1 MAHSPGSLL
10 DTDSWFHSGISRDEA
25 EQVLISDGEEGS
37 FLVRESSSSVGDYAV
52 SVLSAGVVHHVQIQ
66 RHEGDAFFSIAGGPI
81 IHGLDELIKYY
92 QSPSSLGDDDILL
105 QKAIIKSPP
114 PPDGRRHGRT
124 NLLHRATKEGSGE
137 IVSGMVRTG
146 HRCIDAKNEDGQTA
160 AHIAAML
167 GLNPILT
174 ILINAGINV
183 NAKDSAS
190 CTPLH
195 YACINN
201 LPDTVRILLQD
212 GNANPQI
219 RRNDNGWVPMH
230 EAAFRGHLMCVAI
243 LREYYAPLRPRTLD
257 HKLPIHLAI
266 EENKVETIQFFDTV
280 KSRKAISNRDDWYHG
295 RLGRQEALKSLQ
307 LCQHASPEH
316 DPSTSYF
323 LIRRHSLKNDVY
335 VLTLLF
341 QGHTYNFEIGRE
353 ANFFFIDDGP
363 YLDSLEH
370 VVDHYTRWQDG
381 LPSSL
386 HNPVGPTQTFSQ
398 PPAPSRS
405 NSTTDVLQLPP
416 PLPRRTAMS
425 CSPNTLHRL
434 CHDLENNNLEREREQ
449 QQRSLPPFSRERIPH
464 ELVELGE
471 SLGGGE
477 YGEVF
482 EGKLTMGNS
491 GTVIDVAVKTLKN
504 DEGQMNEWTMKEF
517 LREAKVMMELEHEH
531 IVKIIGIT
539 CEPKIFMVQEL
550 LALGSL
556 QAFLLDHPDQVMP
569 DRDLRKW
576 AHEIAKGMVYLQR
589 KRFVHRDLAARN
601 ILLSKDRVAKISDF
615 GLSRALGGNSDYYTA
630 THGGR
635 WPIKWYAPES
645 CSHGTFSHASDVWS
659 FAVTLWELYSFGETP
674 FGQETTGREVIE
686 MVERGERLDKP
697 KHCPDK
703 IYSVMKKC
711 WNMDPDLRPT
721 FTFLENFF
729 ANPILAAMVPSSTE
743 SSTTPEQPS
752 SSQQHVHDDNLMID
766 LNDNNDGGGV
776 TYTNTIERPRPRP
789 SVPGGTASTT
799 PLNDLNRLSNSVS
812 QNRSMPGFVKF
823 CVRFSHILQL

>member
-1 MAHSPGSLL
+1 MV
-10 DTDSWFHSGISRDEA
+10 R
-25 EQVLISDGEEGS
+25 EEGS

-114 PPDGRRHGRT
+114 PPDGRH
-124 NLLHRATKEGSGE
+124 
-137 IVSGMVRTG
+137 
-146 HRCIDAKNEDGQTA
+146 
-160 AHIAAML
+160 
-167 GLNPILT
+167 
-174 ILINAGINV
+174 
-183 NAKDSAS
+183 
-190 CTPLH
+190 
-195 YACINN
+195 
-201 LPDTVRILLQD
+201 TVRILLQD

-295 RLGRQEALKSLQ
+295 RLGRQEALK
-307 LCQHASPEH
+307 
-316 DPSTSYF
+316 
-323 LIRRHSLKNDVY
+323 K
-335 VLTLLF
+335 
-341 QGHTYNFEIGRE
+341 
-353 ANFFFIDDGP
+353 
-363 YLDSLEH
+363 
-370 VVDHYTRWQDG
+370 
-381 LPSSL
+381 
-386 HNPVGPTQTFSQ
+386 
-398 PPAPSRS
+398 
-405 NSTTDVLQLPP
+405 
-416 PLPRRTAMS
+416 
-425 CSPNTLHRL
+425 
-434 CHDLENNNLEREREQ
+434 
-449 QQRSLPPFSRERIPH
+449 RIPH

-789 SVPGGTASTT
+789 SVPGGTATGS
-799 PLNDLNRLSNSVS
+799 LSSS
-812 QNRSMPGFVKF
+812 DKRSIQ
-823 CVRFSHILQL
+823 SDNN